1 VNASAACDRWAD
13 AAWFQRAILVAI
25 LVGAVTVGLETY
37 PELMQRHGGV
47 ILTIDWIVIGIFTLE
62 ALIKM
67 VRHGRRWWRY
77 FTDPWN
83 VFDFAILVVCLLPLD
98 GHYAAVLRLARVL
111 RAMRLVSA
119 LPRLQVLVSALLK
132 SLPSMSYVGVLLALL
147 FYVYAVLGVAL
158 FRANDPVHFG
168 DLKLALLSLFRVVT
182 LEDWTDIMYIQMYG
196 SDVYAIANPAAV
208 PTEPEAQPILGAAY
222 FVSFVLLGTMIM
234 LNLFIGVI
242 IGSMHEAQEEAEL
255 AERKLRTPPD
265 VADELADL
273 SRRLEAMQKEL
284 RARRHWDPGG

>member
-1 VNASAACDRWAD
+1 
-13 AAWFQRAILVAI
+13 
-25 LVGAVTVGLETY
+25 
-37 PELMQRHGGV
+37 
-47 ILTIDWIVIGIFTLE
+47 
-62 ALIKM
+62 
-67 VRHGRRWWRY
+67 
-77 FTDPWN
+77 
-83 VFDFAILVVCLLPLD
+83 
-98 GHYAAVLRLARVL
+98 
-111 RAMRLVSA
+111 
-119 LPRLQVLVSALLK
+119 
-132 SLPSMSYVGVLLALL
+132 
-147 FYVYAVLGVAL
+147 
-158 FRANDPVHFG
+158 
-168 DLKLALLSLFRVVT
+168 
-182 LEDWTDIMYIQMYG
+182 MYIQMYG